1 MPRLSMR
8 LQDASKCLSKEKN
21 DKFDKKNIAKHLRIK
36 KIVVPLHPQSR
47 NNDSK
52 DMMKEWFLG

>member
-21 DKFDKKNIAKHLRIK
+21 DKFDEKISQNTCGLK